1 MEDTVKRVNLTRPWS
16 SFSTTPLR
24 FPQRLKIAKPESRA
38 PLSAPDGGKRLSL
51 PEMCKERQHLR
62 LSSSSF
68 PFCVMWVMGLVCYTA
83 VFCVV
88 MQRSAPQGALRDDT
102 KKRLS
107 CGRVLHG
114 WMPYT
119 RQAHNA
125 LLVPV
130 LAERYGTCIVKYLPL
145 CVADYL
151 ISYHT

>member
-1 MEDTVKRVNLTRPWS
+1 MISICEGFFAKRQYAAKYHYFTEYCNNNNKFRYEWVEDTVKTVNLTRPWS

-38 PLSAPDGGKRLSL
+38 PLSAPNGGKRLSL

-88 MQRSAPQGALRDDT
+88 TQRSAPQGALRDDT
-102 KKRLS
+102 KKRL
-107 CGRVLHG
+107 
-114 WMPYT
+114 
-119 RQAHNA
+119 
-125 LLVPV
+125 
-130 LAERYGTCIVKYLPL
+130 L